1 MIPIPK
7 LLNYG
12 GGGDK
17 RSMSCL
23 KVDRACRVKEMRNS
37 TICLTIFRQT
47 HTFAQGEKN
56 EEKSKSYR
64 GKHALFAA
72 TVLHLK
78 MFLFKVNA
86 WGGGS

>member
-1 MIPIPK
+1 MKSQGNEKFNNLSDHPCS
-7 LLNYG
+7 L
-12 GGGDK
+12 
-17 RSMSCL
+17 S
-23 KVDRACRVKEMRNS
+23 
-37 TICLTIFRQT
+37 FRQT